1 MDKTKATKLRLPS
14 HTESKG
20 TGMANSSGLINKS
33 IDPTLGGK
41 NNKGNH
47 KTNSLKPKKSP
58 NLKKL
63 IHQPEPL
70 VNQSS
75 LLTPKFGLLRIQK
88 NRLSNMDAISDIS
101 PSSGIEGGGGGAPST
116 PAQTSIV
123 EIMTQTMEALVTQ
136 NNDYIV
142 TQKEP

>member
-1 MDKTKATKLRLPS
+1 MAKIKETKLGLPS

-20 TGMANSSGLINKS
+20 TGMENGSGLINKP

-47 KTNSLKPKKSP
+47 KINSPKPKKSP
-58 NLKKL
+58 NLKKQF
-63 IHQPEPL
+63 HKSKPL
-70 VNQSS
+70 KGQSS
-75 LLTPKFGLLRIQK
+75 LLTPKFGLIRIQK
-88 NRLSNMDAISDIS
+88 NRLSNINAISDIS
-101 PSSGIEGGGGGAPST
+101 PSYGIEGGGGGAPST

-142 TQKEP
+142 TQKEA